1 MLINIKKTKKEII
14 LIFHFKKSD
23 IKKNKAIPR
32 KALIVFDLSPVINIP
47 IKLINIINKI
57 KILEPSLFF
66 FKLSIS
72 YPNIIKINPVANAP
86 ATGSV
91 LKKLTTL
98 GPCG

>member
-57 KILEPSLFF
+57 KILEPSLLERH
-66 FKLSIS
+66 KL
-72 YPNIIKINPVANAP
+72 
-86 ATGSV
+86 
-91 LKKLTTL
+91 L
-98 GPCG
+98 GHRADGIYL